1 MIAPIILLCISV
13 LFIFA
18 FLIIR
23 IIEKTEALKTI
34 EHEQLNQK
42 LKFSKSIDYE
52 NGLEINDEQ

>member
-13 LFIFA
+13 LFIFT

-23 IIEKTEALKTI
+23 IIEKTEALKII
-34 EHEQLNQK
+34 EHKQLNEK